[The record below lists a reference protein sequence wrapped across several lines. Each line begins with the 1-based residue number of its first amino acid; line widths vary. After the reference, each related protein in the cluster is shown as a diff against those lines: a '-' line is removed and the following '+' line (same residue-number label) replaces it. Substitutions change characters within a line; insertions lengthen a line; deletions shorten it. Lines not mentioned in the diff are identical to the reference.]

1 MLANIPATQT
11 VIEIQMPG
19 GPEVLTPATRPVP
32 EPKAGEVLIRIAA
45 AGVNRADCLQR
56 MGRYPMPPGAPDI
69 PGLECSGT
77 VVKTGEGVAEWRVG
91 DQVCALMIG
100 DGYGEYAAAPA
111 VQCLP
116 VPDGVSLVDAG
127 GLPETFCTVWTNV
140 FERIHLKAGEVLLQQ
155 GGSSGIGI
163 TAIQLAKA
171 FGAKVLATAGSD
183 EKCQACRDYG
193 ADVAIN
199 YRTEDFVKIGKEFTK
214 GRGVDA
220 IFDMVGGDYIPRE
233 LDLLAQ
239 EGRLCFVALMRGT
252 RVEADFGL
260 IQRKHLTV
268 TGSTLRSRTIAQKAA
283 IVARA
288 EGKGVAALGAGQIAH
303 LHLQNLP
310 AGRGRRGPPPDGIEP
325 AHRQDPAG
333 PITPGRAR
341 GRGRRRLLNFPLVS
355 WSRRCYLHDE
365 SYWRGRYP
373 CSARALAT
381 CIAQSPAASTGSA
394 SGGRS

>member
-11 VIEIQMPG
+11 VIEIKGPG
-19 GPEVLTPATRPVP
+19 GPEMLVPGTRPVP
-32 EPKAGEVLIRIAA
+32 EPGAGEVLIRIAA

-77 VVKTGEGVAEWRVG
+77 IVKLGPGVSQWHEG
-91 DQVCALMIG
+91 DPVCALLIG

-116 VPDGVSLVDAG
+116 VPAGVSLVDAG

-140 FERIHLKAGEVLLQQ
+140 FDRIHLRAGEVFLQQ
-155 GGSSGIGI
+155 GGSSGIGM

-171 FGAKVLATAGSD
+171 FGAQVLATAGSD
-183 EKCQACRDYG
+183 EKCRACRDYG

-199 YRTEDFVKIGKEFTK
+199 YRKEDFVAVGKEFTQ

-233 LDLLAQ
+233 LDLLAP
-239 EGRLCFVALMRGT
+239 EGRLCFVALMHGAK
-252 RVEADFGL
+252 VEADFGL

-268 TGSTLRSRTIAQKAA
+268 TGSTLRPRPVAQKAA
-283 IVARA
+283 IVAALREKVWPLWAQGKLRPCTYQTFPLA
-288 EGKGVAALGAGQIAH
+288 EAA
-303 LHLQNLP
+303 
-310 AGRGRRGPPPDGIEP
+310 E
-325 AHRQDPAG
+325 AHRLMESSRHIG
-333 PITPGRAR
+333 KILLTP
-341 GRGRRRLLNFPLVS
+341 
-355 WSRRCYLHDE
+355 
-365 SYWRGRYP
+365 
-373 CSARALAT
+373 
-381 CIAQSPAASTGSA
+381 
-394 SGGRS
+394 

>member
-11 VIEIQMPG
+11 VIEIKQPG

-45 AGVNRADCLQR
+45 AGINRADCLQR

-140 FERIHLKAGEVLLQQ
+140 FERIHLQAGEVFLQQ

-199 YRTEDFVKIGKEFTK
+199 YRTEDFVNVGKEFTN

-233 LDLLAQ
+233 LDLLAH

-268 TGSTLRSRTIAQKAA
+268 TGSTLRSRTIAQKAV
-283 IVARA
+283 I
-288 EGKGVAALGAGQIAH
+288 VAALKEKVWPLWAQRK
-303 LHLQNLP
+303 L
-310 AGRGRRGPPPDGIEP
+310 R
-325 AHRQDPAG
+325 
-333 PITPGRAR
+333 TCTYKT
-341 GRGRRRLLNFPLVS
+341 FPLVEAAEAHRLMES
-355 WSRRCYLHDE
+355 SRHIGKILLV
-365 SYWRGRYP
+365 P
-373 CSARALAT
+373 
-381 CIAQSPAASTGSA
+381 
-394 SGGRS
+394 

>member
-11 VIEIQMPG
+11 VIEIKQPG
-19 GPEVLTPATRPVP
+19 GPEVLVPAIRPVP
-32 EPKAGEVLIRIAA
+32 EPKSGEVLIRIAA

-77 VVKTGEGVAEWRVG
+77 IVKLGEGVTQWREG
-91 DQVCALMIG
+91 DQVCALLIG

-116 VPDGVSLVDAG
+116 VPDGVSLIDAG

-140 FERIHLKAGEVLLQQ
+140 FDRIHLAAGEVFLQQ
-155 GGSSGIGI
+155 GGSSGIGM

-171 FGAKVLATAGSD
+171 FGATVLATAGSD
-183 EKCQACRDYG
+183 EKCQACREYG
-193 ADVAIN
+193 ADLAIN
-199 YRTEDFVKIGKEFTK
+199 YRTQDFVQVAKEFTH

-233 LDLLAQ
+233 LDLLAP

-268 TGSTLRSRTIAQKAA
+268 TGSTLRPRPIEQKAA
-283 IVARA
+283 II
-288 EGKGVAALGAGQIAH
+288 AALKEKVWPLFKAGKLRPFTYQQFPLTQA
-303 LHLQNLP
+303 
-310 AGRGRRGPPPDGIEP
+310 AE
-325 AHRQDPAG
+325 AHRLMESSQHIG
-333 PITPGRAR
+333 KI
-341 GRGRRRLLNFPLVS
+341 LLV
-355 WSRRCYLHDE
+355 
-365 SYWRGRYP
+365 
-373 CSARALAT
+373 T
-381 CIAQSPAASTGSA
+381 
-394 SGGRS
+394 

>member
-11 VIEIQMPG
+11 VIEISHPG
-19 GPEVLTPATRPVP
+19 GPEVLVPATRPVP

-77 VVKTGEGVAEWRVG
+77 VVKLGEGVSQWREG

-100 DGYGEYAAAPA
+100 DGYSEYAAAPA

-116 VPDGVSLVDAG
+116 VPERVSLIDAG

-140 FERIHLKAGEVLLQQ
+140 FDRIHLRSGEVFLQQ
-155 GGSSGIGI
+155 GGSSGIGM

-171 FGAKVLATAGSD
+171 FGATVLTTAGSD
-183 EKCQACRDYG
+183 EKCRACLDYG

-199 YRTEDFVKIGKEFTK
+199 YRTQDFAKVGKEYTQ

-233 LDLLAQ
+233 LELLAP
-239 EGRLCFVALMRGT
+239 EGRLCFVALMHGT
-252 RVEADFGL
+252 KVEADFGL

-268 TGSTLRSRTIAQKAA
+268 TGSTLRPRPIAEKAA
-283 IVARA
+283 IVAALREKVWPLWGQGKLRTFTYKQFPLAQAA
-288 EGKGVAALGAGQIAH
+288 E
-303 LHLQNLP
+303 
-310 AGRGRRGPPPDGIEP
+310 
-325 AHRQDPAG
+325 AHRLMELSQHIG
-333 PITPGRAR
+333 KI
-341 GRGRRRLLNFPLVS
+341 LLVP
-355 WSRRCYLHDE
+355 
-365 SYWRGRYP
+365 
-373 CSARALAT
+373 
-381 CIAQSPAASTGSA
+381 
-394 SGGRS
+394 

>member
-11 VIEIQMPG
+11 VIEIKAPG
-19 GPEVLTPATRPVP
+19 GPEMLVPASRPVP

-77 VVKTGEGVAEWRVG
+77 VVKTGDGVSTWQPG
-91 DQVCALMIG
+91 DQICALTIG
-100 DGYGEYAAAPA
+100 DGYGEYAAVPA

-116 VPDGVSLVDAG
+116 VPAGVTLTDAG

-140 FERIHLKAGEVLLQQ
+140 FERMRLQAGEVFLVQ

-171 FGAKVLATAGSD
+171 FGAKVLATAGSE
-183 EKCQACRDYG
+183 EKCRACCDFG

-199 YRTEDFVKIGKEFTK
+199 YRTQDFVQIGKDFTN

-220 IFDMVGGDYIPRE
+220 ILDMVGGDYIPRQ
-233 LDLLAQ
+233 LDLLAH
-239 EGRLCFVALMRGT
+239 EGRLCFVALMRGGK
-252 RVEADFGL
+252 VETDFGL

-268 TGSTLRSRTIAQKAA
+268 TGSTLRSRTVAQKAA
-283 IVARA
+283 IITALREKVWPLWAA
-288 EGKGVAALGAGQIAH
+288 GKLRPFTYKQ
-303 LHLQNLP
+303 
-310 AGRGRRGPPPDGIEP
+310 
-325 AHRQDPAG
+325 
-333 PITPGRAR
+333 
-341 GRGRRRLLNFPLVS
+341 FPLVEAAEAH
-355 WSRRCYLHDE
+355 RLME
-365 SYWRGRYP
+365 S
-373 CSARALAT
+373 
-381 CIAQSPAASTGSA
+381 STHIGKILLVP
-394 SGGRS
+394 